1 MKYPAAHLAAIA
13 VVLFTAACSLSPSKE
28 PELASVPS
36 AKAAPDAPK
45 APNLPANLRRT
56 DTPPP
61 AKILENVCTIFQQY
75 PHWQPAIAASSELWG
90 TPIPVMMAIIY
101 QESKFNGEA
110 RPPNK
115 NPLSSKKYASTA
127 YGYSQALNGTWR
139 HYQTSTGAYEHKRN
153 YFADAV
159 NFIGWYTQNTHKA
172 TGVKQNSAYGLY
184 LAYHEGWGGYKRRT
198 YRLKP
203 WLMVVARKVQTRANK
218 YAAQL
223 RNCPVGSF
231 SGTMASASGDAFF
244 TPAAPESD
252 AFFSNDSS
260 STSSQEANFFQA
272 TQSSGATKTWF

>member
-1 MKYPAAHLAAIA
+1 MIRKP
-13 VVLFTAACSLSPSKE
+13 FFG
-28 PELASVPS
+28 LASSLALILLASCSVSPYKETQS
-36 AKAAPDAPK
+36 SQTQKAAPPATAPEI
-45 APNLPANLRRT
+45 PDNLRRT
-56 DTPPP
+56 DRPP
-61 AKILENVCTIFQQY
+61 AAQQLENVCHMFAAY
-75 PHWQPAIAASSELWG
+75 PHWQPAIAASSERWG
-90 TPIPVMMAIIY
+90 TPIAVMMAIIY

-115 NPLSSKKYASTA
+115 NPFSSKKYASTA

-139 HYQTSTGAYEHKRN
+139 HYQTSTGAYDHKRN

-159 NFIGWYTQNTHKA
+159 DFIGWYTHNTHKS

-223 RNCPVGSF
+223 RNCPVSGF
-231 SGTMASASGDAFF
+231 SGNVASNSGEFF
-244 TPAAPESD
+244 SQQPAD
-252 AFFSNDSS
+252 NGAFFSSPQQQSDSS
-260 STSSQEANFFQA
+260 AFFSEPSS
-272 TQSSGATKTWF
+272 SSAAKSWF